1 MSLHKTPWYVICGVR
16 DVASDSGLN
25 DFALV
30 SLFLLEIAGR
40 SGILG
45 QNAES
50 VGKWNRVRPAH
61 TCVCVRIQNRED

>member
-1 MSLHKTPWYVICGVR
+1 M
-16 DVASDSGLN
+16 ASDSGLN
-25 DFALV
+25 DCALAFL
-30 SLFLLEIAGR
+30 SLLEIAGR

-61 TCVCVRIQNRED
+61 TRLCVCIQRGED

>member
-1 MSLHKTPWYVICGVR
+1 M
-16 DVASDSGLN
+16 ASDSGLN

-61 TCVCVRIQNRED
+61 TCLCVRIQNRED

>member
-1 MSLHKTPWYVICGVR
+1 MGY
-16 DVASDSGLN
+16 VASDSGLN
-25 DFALV
+25 DCALAFL
-30 SLFLLEIAGR
+30 SLLEIAGR

-61 TCVCVRIQNRED
+61 TCLCVCIQHGKD